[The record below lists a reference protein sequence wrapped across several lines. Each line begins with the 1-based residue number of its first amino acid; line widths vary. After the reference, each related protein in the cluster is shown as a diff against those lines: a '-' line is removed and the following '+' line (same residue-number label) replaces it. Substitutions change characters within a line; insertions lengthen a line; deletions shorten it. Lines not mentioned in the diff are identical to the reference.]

1 MASRAQGQETLSCGC
16 KKYGQSASNAKVST
30 ANGHS
35 SDHQPDQ
42 RRKTKN
48 TNIAAPRLTPALG
61 VTQPPPAPA
70 PPSAASQPLI
80 PTYAAVARKITM
92 KLQKPAK
99 DWKKAREEAVVKPF
113 AGDVK
118 SYAGFFT
125 LNENYDSNT
134 YFWFFLS
141 EKKHENAPVILWLHG
156 GPCQSSMMGLFEESG
171 PYKIVDGGGFSYTK
185 DRNGYSKTI
194 DHAADNLYEAMTQ
207 FYKMFPEYEKNAF
220 TWVIKEK

>member
-1 MASRAQGQETLSCGC
+1 
-16 KKYGQSASNAKVST
+16 
-30 ANGHS
+30 
-35 SDHQPDQ
+35 
-42 RRKTKN
+42 
-48 TNIAAPRLTPALG
+48 
-61 VTQPPPAPA
+61 
-70 PPSAASQPLI
+70 
-80 PTYAAVARKITM
+80 M

-171 PYKIVDGGGFSYTK
+171 PYKIVDGKATLWETSWTKHYNVLYLDNPVGGGFSYTK

-220 TWVIKEK
+220 TWVIKEKWQFEKIKKLKIKGGGAFSSTTENLK

>member
-1 MASRAQGQETLSCGC
+1 MKSFNLESKIRAQLRS
-16 KKYGQSASNAKVST
+16 ST
-30 ANGHS
+30 
-35 SDHQPDQ
+35 
-42 RRKTKN
+42 R
-48 TNIAAPRLTPALG
+48 
-61 VTQPPPAPA
+61 PAPQDKEHEHRSSSTYTRSWRHSTTTRTCSSISCFAATHPNIRGSSQKNYKEA
-70 PPSAASQPLI
+70 PYL
-80 PTYAAVARKITM
+80 
-92 KLQKPAK
+92 KPAK

-125 LNENYDSNT
+125 VSENYDSNM

-141 EKKHENAPVILWLHG
+141 EKKHEKAPVILWLHG
-156 GPCQSSMMGLFEESG
+156 GAGQSSMMGLFEESG
-171 PYKIVDGGGFSYTK
+171 LYKIVDGKATLRETSWTKHYNVLYLDNPVGAGFSYTK

-220 TWVIKEK
+220 T